1 MTKEYD
7 AIPFSR
13 VLVNDVDMY
22 AHNGEFCNGCINETY
37 QQLIPLAIIRIPIL
51 FRKCAV
57 LNQDHYIKHILNY

>member
-7 AIPFSR
+7 AKPFSR
-13 VLVNDVDMY
+13 VLADDVDMY
-22 AHNGEFCNGCINETY
+22 AQNGEFCNGSINKTY
-37 QQLIPLAIIRIPIL
+37 QLLIRLAIIRIPIL